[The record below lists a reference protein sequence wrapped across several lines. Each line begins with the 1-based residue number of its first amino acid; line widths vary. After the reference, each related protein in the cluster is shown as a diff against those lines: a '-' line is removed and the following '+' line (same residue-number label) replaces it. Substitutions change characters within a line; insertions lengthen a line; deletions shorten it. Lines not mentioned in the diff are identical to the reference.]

1 MKEKI
6 KNIIH
11 GIINNG
17 GIIMKNK
24 IQKIFSTLL
33 ALLMIAGCGNL
44 TVSSSETHD
53 HSSHNHSSNIEH
65 SSSDNNH
72 NLNTNKE
79 DS

>member
-1 MKEKI
+1 MKD
-6 KNIIH
+6 
-11 GIINNG
+11 
-17 GIIMKNK
+17 K

-33 ALLMIAGCGNL
+33 ASLMIAGCGNL

-72 NLNTNKE
+72 NSNTNKE